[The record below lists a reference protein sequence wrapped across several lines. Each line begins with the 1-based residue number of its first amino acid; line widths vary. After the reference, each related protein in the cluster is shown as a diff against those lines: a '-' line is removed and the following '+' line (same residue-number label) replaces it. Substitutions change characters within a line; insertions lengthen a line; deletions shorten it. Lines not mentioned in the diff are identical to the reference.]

1 MSFFLLGKYPDDR
14 LELLSDVAFAT
25 RQDALVELSHLT
37 ASPEFQAWDSE
48 VVVIDSDLGT
58 PVVLVRPSA
67 VETPAE
73 EPVPTGDQPAIETDP
88 VAEEPD
94 EALAAVLLDLGVDSE
109 APSPEVPLEP
119 DSVDEEPAAAATE
132 AIEVE
137 PTAAGD
143 STFVGEGDEE
153 AIAVDPAWAQ
163 AVVATS
169 DQTAEDSLKDA
180 LKRTAA
186 HMEAEGITAPESVG
200 PGETV
205 LLEQPAEEA
214 TADDEPASAEMPS
227 GEQHEPE
234 SEVDAETVADFVAEA
249 SAEEVRPV
257 FEEVSPPVEAES
269 GQQTA
274 DEAPAATAAW
284 PWDTLVD
291 SDSASELSGL
301 EAPGP
306 DDESMIRALADDEA
320 SRTVVLGEYGDT
332 PAPEDAAASADV
344 GAASEPETVVEQ
356 PTPPAESDPET
367 AAAVDEAPAA
377 EQPEDLLPESPAEE
391 PDPVP
396 LAEEPTS
403 DFIELGEVVAPEPV
417 KAYEP
422 GDVDIDGM
430 TCDDCVYVD
439 TCPNKDEREP
449 TTCGSFQWK

>member
-37 ASPEFQAWDSE
+37 ASPEFRAWDSE

-67 VETPAE
+67 METTVE
-73 EPVPTGDQPAIETDP
+73 EPVLLDDQPALETEP
-88 VAEEPD
+88 VADEPD
-94 EALAAVLLDLGVDSE
+94 EALAAVLLDLGVDSG
-109 APSPEVPLEP
+109 APSPEVPSEP
-119 DSVDEEPAAAATE
+119 DSVDEEPPGAPTTV
-132 AIEVE
+132 IEVE
-137 PTAAGD
+137 PTAAED

-153 AIAVDPAWAQ
+153 AISVDPAWAQ

-169 DQTAEDSLKDA
+169 DQTAEGSLKDA

-200 PGETV
+200 PGETGG
-205 LLEQPAEEA
+205 LAEPAEEV
-214 TADDEPASAEMPS
+214 TAEDEPANDETPS
-227 GEQHEPE
+227 GEAQEPE
-234 SEVDAETVADFVAEA
+234 SEVEAETVADSVAEIG
-249 SAEEVRPV
+249 AEEVQPI
-257 FEEVSPPVEAES
+257 FEEVSPPVEPES

-274 DEAPAATAAW
+274 GDAPAATAAW

-291 SDSASELSGL
+291 SEGGSELSGL

-332 PAPEDAAASADV
+332 PAPEEPAVSV
-344 GAASEPETVVEQ
+344 GEGAASEPETVVEQ
-356 PTPPAESDPET
+356 PTMPAESDPET

-377 EQPEDLLPESPAEE
+377 EQPEDLLPESPAEQ

-396 LAEEPTS
+396 QAEEPTS

-422 GDVDIDGM
+422 GDVDIEGM